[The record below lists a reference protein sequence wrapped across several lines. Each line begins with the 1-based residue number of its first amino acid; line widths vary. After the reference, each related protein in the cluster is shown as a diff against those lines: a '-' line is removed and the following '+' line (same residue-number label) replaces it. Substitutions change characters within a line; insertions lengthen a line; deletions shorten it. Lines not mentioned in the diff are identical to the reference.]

1 MRRVLPAVLLALMIA
16 SPVFAAF
23 PTMENMNTLKGI
35 KTVCVEANVIWVA
48 EQASKYGV
56 TSSSLK
62 SRVEGKLKEAGIRVA
77 PLDACKEMTGSPYLQ
92 VTAIVVPFPGLN
104 DNLKVTVAFDYLQGI
119 VLVRDKKNKSSV
131 ATWNIET
138 TTVPRKKSLLEEIM
152 GTVDHLVEE
161 FAEDILYVNGD
172 PLLRRPAHPLL

>member
-1 MRRVLPAVLLALMIA
+1 MIA

-23 PTMENMNTLKGI
+23 PTLGNMNTLKGI

-48 EQASKYGV
+48 EQASKYRV

-77 PLDACKEMTGSPYLQ
+77 PLDECKGLPGSPYLQ
-92 VTAIVVPFPGLN
+92 VTAIVVPFPGLK
-104 DNLKVTVAFDYLQGI
+104 DNLNVTISFDYLQNI

-131 ATWNIET
+131 PTWSIET
-138 TTVPRKKSLLEEIM
+138 TSVPRKKSLLEGVM

-161 FAEDILYVNGD
+161 FAEDFFFVNRD
-172 PLLRRPAHPLL
+172 PPLGRPANRFR